1 MSVVIR
7 LKSVGT
13 KKKIKHR
20 IVVTDTRF
28 PRDGRFLEEV
38 GFWDPSTKPTTVKIK
53 ADRVEQ
59 WVKQGAT
66 PSETVKSIFQKAGV
80 MYSNKVKAQTQ
91 GTPGAKKEKV
101 AKAPKAPKA
110 AKAPK
115 ASK

>member
-38 GFWDPSTKPTTVKIK
+38 GTWDPNTTPASITVKSERVAHWIK
-53 ADRVEQ
+53 N
-59 WVKQGAT
+59 GAK
-66 PSETVKSIFQKAGV
+66 PSETVKTIL
-80 MYSNKVKAQTQ
+80 N
-91 GTPGAKKEKV
+91 
-101 AKAPKAPKA
+101 KA
-110 AKAPK
+110 AKQK
-115 ASK
+115 

>member
-38 GFWDPSTKPTTVKIK
+38 GYWDPSTKPTTVKIK
-53 ADRVEQ
+53 SDRIEA
-59 WVKQGAT
+59 WVKNGAT
-66 PSETVKSIFQKAGV
+66 PSATVKSILQKAGV
-80 MYSNKVKAQTQ
+80 VYSNKIKAQKT
-91 GTPGAKKEKV
+91 K
-101 AKAPKAPKA
+101 
-110 AKAPK
+110 
-115 ASK
+115 